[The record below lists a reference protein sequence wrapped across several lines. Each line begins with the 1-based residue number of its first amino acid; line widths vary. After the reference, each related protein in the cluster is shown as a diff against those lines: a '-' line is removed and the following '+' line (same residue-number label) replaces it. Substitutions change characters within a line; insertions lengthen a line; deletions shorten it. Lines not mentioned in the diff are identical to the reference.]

1 MSRLSRLQRRKEQRD
16 PFGKPLGCWRA
27 NTGRER
33 GVLGRFSVPGFLGIF
48 LCLLFLPTSAPRW
61 QCSLFSGAWAR
72 SLGPVHIK
80 NVEAETPGDSLW
92 LALRQPHSLQP
103 RGRAGAQAQAL
114 VPSLAGDKRTPQAR
128 WHKIQKH
135 NLKPF

>member
-1 MSRLSRLQRRKEQRD
+1 MGKGTHLGSPSAAGEQALA
-16 PFGKPLGCWRA
+16 GSEGSWA
-27 NTGRER
+27 A
-33 GVLGRFSVPGFLGIF
+33 SVCGFF
-48 LCLLFLPTSAPRW
+48 LCLLFLPTSASCW

-80 NVEAETPGDSLW
+80 NTEAETPGGSLW

-114 VPSLAGDKRTPQAR
+114 VPSLAGDK
-128 WHKIQKH
+128 
-135 NLKPF
+135 